1 MRYIIIFL
9 RQLALREEVEV
20 EYAEKMDELRTM
32 YREEMNGQVESAEK
46 DKTKMQML
54 ESSLQESLKTKRA
67 ECEELRSKYE
77 VSAAQVEDLQ
87 RRLNNQTEEVMR
99 LTLELESYEYQ
110 DAQS

>member
-1 MRYIIIFL
+1 
-9 RQLALREEVEV
+9 VEV

-32 YREEMNGQVESAEK
+32 YRDEMNGQVEAAEREK
-46 DKTKMQML
+46 AKMQML
-54 ESSLQESLKTKRA
+54 ESSLQESLKAKRQ
-67 ECEELRSKYE
+67 ECEELRSKQE
-77 VSAAQVEDLQ
+77 TAAAQVADLQ

>member
-1 MRYIIIFL
+1 
-9 RQLALREEVEV
+9 V

-32 YREEMNGQVESAEK
+32 YRDEMNSQVEAAER
-46 DKTKMQML
+46 DKAKMQML
-54 ESSLQESLKTKRA
+54 EASLQESLKAKRS

-77 VSAAQVEDLQ
+77 SSAAQVEDLQ